1 MMPLIVTLTP
11 RTHQD
16 RPDARQPVWR
26 RLRRHAL
33 ALVAPLTLLW
43 RTLFADVRQ
52 ALRASDLEEALDS
65 PHQLDAEQVVTGL
78 WQRWGE
84 QEARRTLPIL
94 IGETWTDLGTTLAP
108 EMAML
113 AGQPMTFLPREA
125 AVQQASDA
133 YVSEEVQD
141 LWQTSLTTTR
151 QLLRDGTR
159 RGMRAGLLAA
169 LLAQTFG
176 LTPRQLRRLTQA
188 QQQMIDAGVSPAQ
201 VHHTVT
207 QAVAT
212 GVQQRVRT
220 IAETEAFSIV
230 NLGQRLAMEQAA
242 QQGGVV
248 SLVRRTWIITDDERL
263 CIWCEQIP
271 DMNPDGVGLDETFST
286 PYGPA
291 MQPPVHPLCRCSVEY
306 SL

>member
-1 MMPLIVTLTP
+1 MPLTLTLTP
-11 RTHQD
+11 RTHQE

-84 QEARRTLPIL
+84 EEARRTLPVL
-94 IGETWTDLGTTLAP
+94 IGQTWTDLGATLAP

-113 AGQPMTFLPREA
+113 AGQPLPFLGSDP

-133 YVSEEVQD
+133 YVGEEVQD

-159 RGMRAGLLAA
+159 SGLATGLLAA

-176 LTPRQLRRLTQA
+176 LTPRQLRRLRQG
-188 QQQMIDAGVSPAQ
+188 QQQMLEAGASPAQ
-201 VHHTVT
+201 VQQAVT

-212 GVQQRVRT
+212 GVQHRVRT

-248 SLVRRTWIITDDERL
+248 RLVRRTWIITDDERL

-271 DMNPDGVGLDETFST
+271 AMNPDGVGLDEPFRT
-286 PYGPA
+286 PYGNVLD
-291 MQPPVHPLCRCSVEY
+291 PPVHPLCRCSVEY